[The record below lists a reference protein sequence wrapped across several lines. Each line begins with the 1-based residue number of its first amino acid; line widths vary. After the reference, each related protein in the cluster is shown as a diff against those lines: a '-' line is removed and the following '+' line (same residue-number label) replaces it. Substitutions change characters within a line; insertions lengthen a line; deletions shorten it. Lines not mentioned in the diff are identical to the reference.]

1 MIWMLFFFGLLA
13 GFVDA
18 IAGGGGLIMI
28 PGMLFS
34 GLPVSSAIATNKFCG
49 TAGALT
55 SSLKYMHGKNIDWRA
70 AFVMGA
76 PAMIGALL
84 GSQAMPH
91 LPKKWAEPVVIFLL
105 IAITL
110 FILFKPE
117 LGVHNP
123 HPRTHKFEKH
133 QIAKLFL
140 FGLLIGFHDGFF
152 GPGTGTFFVF
162 VLVAMGGLNFLKGTG
177 TAKVLNFLTNIVA
190 LVTFAFAG
198 LIDYPKALVGASG
211 LAIGSY
217 AGAHLASKK
226 GARIIKP
233 LLVSVTLVIVGKLLW
248 DYLH

>member
-1 MIWMLFFFGLLA
+1 MYIVLFFFGLLA

-34 GLPVSSAIATNKFCG
+34 GLPVYAAIATNKFCG

-55 SSLKYMHGKNIDWRA
+55 SSLKYMHTKNIDWRA

-105 IAITL
+105 LAITL
-110 FILFKPE
+110 FIVFKPE
-117 LGVHNP
+117 LGKENTH
-123 HPRTHKFEKH
+123 HRTQKFEKH
-133 QIAKLFL
+133 QLAKLFI

-162 VLVAMGGLNFLKGTG
+162 VLVAVGSLSFLKGTG

-190 LVTFAFAG
+190 LVTFMFAG
-198 LIDYPKALVGASG
+198 LIDYPRALVGAGG
-211 LAIGSY
+211 LIIGSY
-217 AGAHLASKK
+217 AGAHFASKK

-233 LLVSVTLVIVGKLLW
+233 ILVVVTLAIVGKLLFFNK
-248 DYLH
+248 

>member
-1 MIWMLFFFGLLA
+1 MFHLFLFLRVYPKTPRLESQMIWILFFFGLLA

-49 TAGALT
+49 TVGALT

-76 PAMIGALL
+76 PAMIGAVA
-84 GSQAMPH
+84 GSQVMPH
-91 LPKKWAEPVVIFLL
+91 LPKRWAEPVVIFLL
-105 IAITL
+105 LAITL

-123 HPRTHKFEKH
+123 HHRVKKFEKH
-133 QIAKLFL
+133 QLAKLFL

-162 VLVAMGGLNFLKGTG
+162 VLVAVGSLNFLKGTG
-177 TAKVLNFLTNIVA
+177 TAKVLNFL
-190 LVTFAFAG
+190 
-198 LIDYPKALVGASG
+198 
-211 LAIGSY
+211 
-217 AGAHLASKK
+217 
-226 GARIIKP
+226 
-233 LLVSVTLVIVGKLLW
+233 
-248 DYLH
+248 